1 MLLVIDT
8 GNTHT
13 VVGIYDDVAAGD
25 RSCDSGLVDHWR
37 LATDP
42 ERTEDE
48 LALLVRQL
56 LDLRDVRMRHDIDG
70 VAICSGVPRV
80 TGVLRDMCRRHI
92 DVEPIVVGPG
102 VKTGMPILVENP
114 PEVGAD
120 RIANAVAAHEQ
131 FGGPTV
137 VVDFGTATTFDVIGT
152 DGQYLGGSITPGI
165 EISLE
170 ALFERAAL
178 LRRIE
183 LVEPPAVV
191 GRNTAQSVQ
200 SGVVFGFAA
209 QVDGMIARI
218 EEEIGSVTTVATG
231 GLAELIVPAADSV
244 DHHEPWLTLHGL
256 RLIHEKNQ

>member
-13 VVGIYDDVAAGD
+13 VVGIYDDVTPGP

-92 DVEPIVVGPG
+92 DVEPIVTHRYAG
-102 VKTGMPILVENP
+102 
-114 PEVGAD
+114 
-120 RIANAVAAHEQ
+120 
-131 FGGPTV
+131 
-137 VVDFGTATTFDVIGT
+137 
-152 DGQYLGGSITPGI
+152 
-165 EISLE
+165 LE
-170 ALFERAAL
+170 FQRH
-178 LRRIE
+178 R
-183 LVEPPAVV
+183 
-191 GRNTAQSVQ
+191 
-200 SGVVFGFAA
+200 
-209 QVDGMIARI
+209 
-218 EEEIGSVTTVATG
+218 
-231 GLAELIVPAADSV
+231 VP
-244 DHHEPWLTLHGL
+244 LQQT
-256 RLIHEKNQ
+256 